1 MVPRNSSGRR
11 RGQQRIDRRIDELTN
26 RMLPVRSSIPGTS
39 YHTHF
44 VRHVYMYTDIGEGIM
59 EVEVLRWFVAPGD
72 HVRQF
77 DKLCEV
83 QSDKVG
89 SHCFCSGEGR

>member
-1 MVPRNSSGRR
+1 MRY
-11 RGQQRIDRRIDELTN
+11 I
-26 RMLPVRSSIPGTS
+26 
-39 YHTHF
+39 YA
-44 VRHVYMYTDIGEGIM
+44 DIGEGIM

-89 SHCFCSGEGR
+89 LHSARRGGGRRVGYTR